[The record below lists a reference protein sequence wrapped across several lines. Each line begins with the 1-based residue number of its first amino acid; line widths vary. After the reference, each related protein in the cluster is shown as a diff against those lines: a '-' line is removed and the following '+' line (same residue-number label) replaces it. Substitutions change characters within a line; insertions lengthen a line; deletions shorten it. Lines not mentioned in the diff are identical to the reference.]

1 MKTSFSLK
9 FQFYSQGKQENII
22 LQNHF
27 LFSVTEMELKPVCNC
42 IAIPWLAHQR
52 PTLLYCVQ
60 VIGRMNFVCI
70 TWGKVNESSAVKRKW
85 EWIGPKRKL
94 YTKFSVK
101 GNVETLEIINMCFKY
116 ISLLRC
122 LVFCY
127 IGFYYQDCF
136 LFIVL
141 FDDLM
146 IWLFFYFMLFIK
158 IVLMNFF
165 CISQSCWICW
175 GGIWIELWLKDYIKM
190 RIIS

>member
-1 MKTSFSLK
+1 
-9 FQFYSQGKQENII
+9 
-22 LQNHF
+22 
-27 LFSVTEMELKPVCNC
+27 MELKPVCNC

-94 YTKFSVK
+94 YTEFSVK
-101 GNVETLEIINMCFKY
+101 GNVETLEITNMSFKY

-136 LFIVL
+136 VF
-141 FDDLM
+141 
-146 IWLFFYFMLFIK
+146 
-158 IVLMNFF
+158 NEFF
-165 CISQSCWICW
+165 CISQSCLICW